1 MDNTGITLQSIFSSL
16 QLMIAAVSFFLGL
29 YVLLDN
35 YHKIKIISGEKSH
48 AMDVIGWLLIV
59 VSAYRLFFL
68 LTDLRYE
75 MPQFALLITLLFYYV
90 ICQFIEISL
99 YNLVGLVE
107 TRKSIA
113 GVVAWWIMINAVLFL
128 LPITIMP
135 NAKNYIALTAVIL
148 FFGIKLPIKIKRWNN
163 CRLQVID
170 NVQKATPERM
180 LLTSILRITFIILL
194 LPISGIVLSYLE
206 PSLLP
211 IQFLF
216 TTILYIRL
224 VSKYRN
230 YFLCIIAR
238 E

>member
-1 MDNTGITLQSIFSSL
+1 
-16 QLMIAAVSFFLGL
+16 
-29 YVLLDN
+29 
-35 YHKIKIISGEKSH
+35 
-48 AMDVIGWLLIV
+48 MDVIGWLLIV